1 MVEFVQ
7 FPQRNQDNH
16 VLASGEEQPRE
27 TARQSDRET
36 ERQRDS
42 ETDRRRGRDTER
54 QRDTEPTAYRTATA
68 ELMPTLRALDET
80 GAKIECFLPP
90 RVHIDGW

>member
-7 FPQRNQDNH
+7 FPQSSLLESDRHNS
-16 VLASGEEQPRE
+16 LAGGEEQAME
-27 TARQSDRET
+27 TDRQRDRET
-36 ERQRDS
+36 ERQ
-42 ETDRRRGRDTER
+42 TER
-54 QRDTEPTAYRTATA
+54 DATASRTATA
-68 ELMPTLRALDET
+68 ALMPTLRALDET